1 MKHDFSG
8 KSVVVTG
15 AASGIGA
22 ASARAFARAGAQVA
36 LLDINVEALERVG
49 SELDGHGHLTLIA
62 DVGSTAQIDAAF
74 DRVEREFGGIDIAH
88 NNAGVELPHHL
99 LADIPEEDFDRGIAV
114 NLKSFWACMRRELP
128 VMARMGGG
136 AIVNTASVTS
146 LVGVRSIGTYAAAK
160 HGILGLTK
168 VAALEYGD
176 QNVRVN
182 AICPGAVRTG
192 LLERRLAEKPE
203 LEEVYA
209 SKHPIGRIAEADEV
223 AEAVLWLAGDGAS
236 FVLGHALVA
245 DGGWTVQ

>member
-1 MKHDFSG
+1 MKHDFTG
-8 KSVVVTG
+8 KTIVVTG

-22 ASARAFARAGAQVA
+22 ASARSFAHAGARVA
-36 LLDINVEALERVG
+36 LLDIDADGLERAVTA
-49 SELDGHGHLTLIA
+49 LDGSGHLAVVT
-62 DVGSTAQIDAAF
+62 DVASTSAVDSAF
-74 DRVEREFGGIDIAH
+74 DRIEDEFGRIDVAH

-99 LADIPEEDFDRGIAV
+99 LADIPEDDFDRGIAV
-114 NLKSFWACMRRELP
+114 NLKSFWSCMRRELP
-128 VMARMGGG
+128 AMVRGGGG
-136 AIVNTASVTS
+136 AIINTASVTS

-160 HGILGLTK
+160 HGVLGLTK

-176 QNVRVN
+176 RNIRVN

-209 SKHPIGRIAEADEV
+209 SKHPIGRIAEAEEI
-223 AEAVLWLAGDGAS
+223 AEAVLWLASDSAS